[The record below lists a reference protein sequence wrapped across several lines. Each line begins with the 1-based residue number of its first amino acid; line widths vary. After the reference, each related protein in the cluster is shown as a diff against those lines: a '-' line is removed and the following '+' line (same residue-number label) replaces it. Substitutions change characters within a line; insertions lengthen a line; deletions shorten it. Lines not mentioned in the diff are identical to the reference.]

1 MPRRMGARIRTL
13 RQARGLSQAELAKR
27 ARITRE
33 YLNKVEAGRYDVTV
47 GVLRRLAKALGV
59 SVVELLE

>member
-1 MPRRMGARIRTL
+1 MGARIRTL